1 MNLLTYVVKITEG
14 KTLADLVDL
23 VNDAVGRGTNETFTR
38 EEEAF
43 AYSNTPVQLGWLRVP
58 ADEPFI
64 LDLQWLMQ
72 QPTMQ
77 ALMAEVVEQMW
88 LEEEG
93 QKMVE
98 IGTDENGNSI
108 NLGFISNAKYYE
120 GEPT

>member
-1 MNLLTYVVKITEG
+1 MLLTYVVKLAEG

-98 IGTDENGNSI
+98 IGTDENGHSI
-108 NLGFISNAKYYE
+108 HLGFISNAKYFE
-120 GEPT
+120 GETT

>member
-14 KTLADLVDL
+14 KTLADLVEL
-23 VNDAVGRGTNETFTR
+23 VNMAVGKGTNDTFTR

-77 ALMAEVVEQMW
+77 GVMAEVVEQMW

-93 QKMVE
+93 QRMVE
-98 IGTDENGNSI
+98 IGTDEQGNSI

-120 GEPT
+120 GE